1 MAIKLEDDTEQYLLE
16 SIKRFFSAE
25 LDQDIGD
32 LKAASVLEYF
42 LREIAPNI
50 YNQAI
55 VDAQAF
61 MQEKALDL
69 GGVRYEP
76 EFDYFKSAKRP

>member
-16 SIKRFFSAE
+16 SIKRFFSTE
-25 LDQDIGD
+25 LDEDIGD

-42 LREIAPNI
+42 LREVAPNV

-76 EFDYFKSAKRP
+76 EFDYFKK

>member
-1 MAIKLEDDTEQYLLE
+1 MAIKLEDDTQLYLLE

-25 LDQDIGD
+25 LDEDIGD
-32 LKAASVLEYF
+32 LKAASVLDYF
-42 LREIAPNI
+42 LREIAPNV

-69 GGVRYEP
+69 GGVSYEP
-76 EFDYFKSAKRP
+76 EFDYFKK